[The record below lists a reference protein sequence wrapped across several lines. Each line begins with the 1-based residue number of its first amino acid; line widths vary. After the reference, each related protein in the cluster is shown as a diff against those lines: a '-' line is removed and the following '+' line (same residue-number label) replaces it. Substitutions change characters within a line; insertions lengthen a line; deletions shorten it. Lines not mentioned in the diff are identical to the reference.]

1 MTMDTVTIER
11 SHFDRMI
18 KLLFSRFDGIES
30 RLERI
35 EKKST
40 PAVKKI
46 LDDDPILWVAD
57 LGEYFGVTDNTIYR
71 YKRNGKLPLVKFGG
85 KLGIKK
91 SQLEALILGDNSLKE
106 EISKSESPA

>member
-1 MTMDTVTIER
+1 MDTVTIER
-11 SHFDRMI
+11 SHFDRMMR
-18 KLLFSRFDGIES
+18 LLFTRFDGVES

-35 EKKST
+35 EKKSA
-40 PAVKKI
+40 PVVKKI

-91 SQLEALILGDNSLKE
+91 SRLEALILGDDSLIK
-106 EISKSESPA
+106 EISESENPA